1 MAGFTRTNGDASGVA
16 VYDVGAYVNG
26 TTTGS
31 AGIPIQPQGP
41 KLDFY
46 VGDLGAT
53 GVQSQFGPNGAV
65 EAVIRVMTSM
75 STLHMYQFNND
86 GTYRVAMY
94 PTGGDAAAAL
104 QTAVRAL
111 GTVNGYD
118 LSGATVTLGGLA

>member
-1 MAGFTRTNGDASGVA
+1 MAGFSRTNGDASGVA
-16 VYDVGAYVNG
+16 VYDVGQYVNG
-26 TTTGS
+26 ATTGS
-31 AGIPIQPQGP
+31 AGIPVQPAGP

-46 VGDLGAT
+46 AGDLGAS
-53 GVQSQFGPNGAV
+53 GVSGQFGPGGAV
-65 EAVIRVMTSM
+65 EAVLRTMTQM

-94 PTGGDAAAAL
+94 PTSGDAAAAL

-118 LSGATVTLGGLA
+118 LSGATVTAAGLA